1 MQAAK
6 LPASAGWQWI
16 RDGLALFRRQP
27 LPIFTWAMSVSLTL
41 MLASLLPPIGPLIF
55 VLLVPAIGFLTL
67 SICRHIDAGRA
78 VAPSMWL
85 QPLQRKGLF
94 RRLLGMGGLYAAL
107 GIATGLLIF
116 RPYLVSLSDDVIQA
130 ALAGGDLRPLMA
142 AMRTPLI
149 LFTIAN
155 LITSAVFWYAPAM
168 AGFFGTRIVQSL
180 FFSAVA
186 CWRNKTA
193 FVVYGLAWCAVFLSI
208 DFAID
213 LIASLLLAMGLPP
226 SFIMLI
232 QIPVN
237 VGAAAVLYCSVF
249 PSYVSVFGHDAVNPP
264 SVRKIDP

>member
-16 RDGLALFRRQP
+16 RDGFMLFRRQP
-27 LPIFTWAMSVSLTL
+27 LPLFTWAMSISMTL

-55 VLLVPAIGFLTL
+55 VILVPVIGFLTL
-67 SICRHIDAGRA
+67 AICHHIDAGRV
-78 VAPSMWL
+78 VAPGMWL

-94 RRLLGMGGLYAAL
+94 RRLVGMGGLYAVL
-107 GIATGLLIF
+107 NIAIGLLIF
-116 RPYLVSLSDDVIQA
+116 RPYMDNLTDEVIQA
-130 ALAGGDLRPLMA
+130 TLSGGDIRPLML

-155 LITSAVFWYAPAM
+155 LLTSAVFWYAPAM
-168 AGFFGTRIVQSL
+168 SGFFGTRIVQSL

-193 FVVYGLAWCAVFLSI
+193 FLVYALSWAAVFFVI
-208 DFAID
+208 DYATD
-213 LIASLLLAMGLPP
+213 LASSLLMMLGLPP
-226 SFIMLI
+226 PFIVLI

-237 VGAAAVLYCSVF
+237 VAGAAVLYCSVF
-249 PSYVSVFGHDAVNPP
+249 PSYVSVFGRDAI
-264 SVRKIDP
+264 SHSD